1 MPTMNVSL
9 PAGLAQF
16 VEAAVES
23 GDYGTASE
31 VVRDGLRL
39 LQARREAHA
48 AKLAAL
54 KREIDIGLA
63 DAEAGRFSDD
73 SIDDILAEVEAEYQA
88 EQAAT
93 ADAERYRTP

>member
-9 PAGLAQF
+9 PAGLARF
-16 VEAAVES
+16 VEEAVGS

-31 VVRDGLRL
+31 VVREGLRL

-54 KREIDIGLA
+54 KREIDIGIA
-63 DAEAGRFSDD
+63 DADAGRFSDD
-73 SIDDILAEVEAEYQA
+73 SIDDILAEVEAEYLA
-88 EQAAT
+88 ELEAT
-93 ADAERYRTP
+93 AGGEAPGGS

>member
-16 VEAAVES
+16 VEAAVAS

-54 KREIDIGLA
+54 KREIDVGIA
-63 DAEAGRFSDD
+63 DAEAGRFSEET
-73 SIDDILAEVEAEYQA
+73 AEEI
-88 EQAAT
+88 AARVL
-93 ADAERYRTP
+93 ERARRTG

>member
-54 KREIDIGLA
+54 KREIDVGIA
-63 DAEAGRFSDD
+63 DAEAGRFSEET
-73 SIDDILAEVEAEYQA
+73 AEEI
-88 EQAAT
+88 AARVL
-93 ADAERYRTP
+93 ERARRTG